1 MPEKLKSAVD
11 WFDMDAKSKG
21 FDKLLLGS
29 IDDALGALGESAKQS
44 VYIHIERNFRIAR
57 NEIPE
62 NLSQFQEGLEK
73 IFGMGARLLE
83 ILIMKNLYSKIGHE
97 FNMDKNQQLEFIRY
111 VNAARL
117 SFLEECR
124 SQENC

>member
-1 MPEKLKSAVD
+1 MPEKLKTAVD

-21 FDKLLLGS
+21 FNKLLLGS

-111 VNAARL
+111 VNAARS